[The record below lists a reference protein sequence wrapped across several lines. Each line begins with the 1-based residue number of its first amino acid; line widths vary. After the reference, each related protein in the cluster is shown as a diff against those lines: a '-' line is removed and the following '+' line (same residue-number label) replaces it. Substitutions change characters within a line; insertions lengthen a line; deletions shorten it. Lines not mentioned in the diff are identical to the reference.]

1 MTKTLTFEVS
11 DALYKAFQDMAAKY
25 GRSLEAVALEWLAQH
40 THKPRTQLT
49 EAESEE
55 AWARLRRHRGAVSLG
70 HPTHMDDASI
80 EADLAR
86 AYEDMHE
93 QEK

>member
-1 MTKTLTFEVS
+1 
-11 DALYKAFQDMAAKY
+11 MAAKY

-40 THKPRTQLT
+40 TPKPRKRLT
-49 EAESEE
+49 DEESEE
-55 AWARLRRHRGAVSLG
+55 AWERLRRHAGAVSLG
-70 HPTHMDDASI
+70 HPTRMDDTSI

-86 AYEDMHE
+86 AYEDTRK

>member
-11 DALYKAFQDMAAKY
+11 DALYEAFEDMAAKY

-40 THKPRTQLT
+40 TPKPRKQLT
-49 EAESEE
+49 EEESQE
-55 AWARLRRHRGAVSLG
+55 AWARLQRHVGAVSLG
-70 HPTHMDDASI
+70 HPTHMDNASI

-86 AYEDMHE
+86 AYEDTHE
-93 QEK
+93 QEQ